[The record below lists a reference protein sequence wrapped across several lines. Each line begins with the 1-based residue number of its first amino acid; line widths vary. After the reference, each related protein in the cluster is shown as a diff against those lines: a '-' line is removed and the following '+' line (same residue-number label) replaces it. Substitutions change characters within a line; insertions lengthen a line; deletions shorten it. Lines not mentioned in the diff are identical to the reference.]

1 MKQQLI
7 FIDNPSKDSIA
18 KHILK
23 YPRIKQKARRKSIMN
38 KIIQFFDETDEPFNE
53 IEIEDD
59 KEKLTITL
67 IDHKTNPK
75 LTIEK
80 EEETL

>member
-7 FIDNPSKDSIA
+7 FIDNPSKDSIT

-23 YPRIKQKARRKSIMN
+23 YPRIKQRIRKQSMIN
-38 KIIQFFDETDEPFNE
+38 KLIQFFDETDEPFNE
-53 IEIEDD
+53 IEIEDN
-59 KEKLTITL
+59 KNKLTITL
-67 IDHKTNPK
+67 IHHKTNPK

-80 EEETL
+80 EEQL

>member
-23 YPRIKQKARRKSIMN
+23 YPRIKQRAGRKSIMN
-38 KIIQFFDETDEPFNE
+38 RIIQFFDETDEPFNE
-53 IEIEDD
+53 IEIEDNKD
-59 KEKLTITL
+59 KLTITL
-67 IDHKTNPK
+67 INHKDNPK

-80 EEETL
+80 EEKTL

>member
-1 MKQQLI
+1 
-7 FIDNPSKDSIA
+7 
-18 KHILK
+18 
-23 YPRIKQKARRKSIMN
+23 MN

-67 IDHKTNPK
+67 VNHKDNPK

-80 EEETL
+80 EENL

>member
-23 YPRIKQKARRKSIMN
+23 YPRIKQRARKQSIMN

-53 IEIEDD
+53 IEIDEQNNH
-59 KEKLTITL
+59 LTITL
-67 IDHKTNPK
+67 INHKDNPK

-80 EEETL
+80 EENL

>member
-23 YPRIKQKARRKSIMN
+23 YPRIKQRVRKQSIMN
-38 KIIQFFDETDEPFNE
+38 KLIQFFNEEDEPFNE
-53 IEIEDD
+53 IEIEDN
-59 KEKLTITL
+59 KNKLTITL

>member
-7 FIDNPSKDSIA
+7 FIDNPAKDSIA

-23 YPRIKQKARRKSIMN
+23 YPRTKQRARRKSIMN
-38 KIIQFFDETDEPFNE
+38 RIIQFFDETDQPFNE
-53 IEIEDD
+53 IEIEDNKD
-59 KEKLTITL
+59 KLTITH
-67 IDHKTNPK
+67 INHNDNPK

-80 EEETL
+80 EEKTL

>member
-23 YPRIKQKARRKSIMN
+23 YPRIKQRARKQSIMN
-38 KIIQFFDETDEPFNE
+38 KLIQFFDEEDEPFNE
-53 IEIEDD
+53 IEIEDN
-59 KEKLTITL
+59 KNKLTITL

-75 LTIEK
+75 LTIKK
-80 EEETL
+80 EEQL

>member
-23 YPRIKQKARRKSIMN
+23 YPRIKQRARRKPIMN
-38 KIIQFFDETDEPFNE
+38 RIIQFFDETDEPFNE
-53 IEIEDD
+53 IEIEDEKD
-59 KEKLTITL
+59 KLTITL
-67 IDHKTNPK
+67 VNHKDNPK

-80 EEETL
+80 EENL